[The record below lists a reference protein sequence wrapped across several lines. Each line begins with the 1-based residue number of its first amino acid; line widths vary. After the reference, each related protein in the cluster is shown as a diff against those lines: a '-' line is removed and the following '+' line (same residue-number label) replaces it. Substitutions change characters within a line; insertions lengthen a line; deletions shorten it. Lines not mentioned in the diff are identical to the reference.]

1 MTTRADLARHLPLDA
16 AVPTK
21 TFVLEVHTPDP
32 DRYLEDLAGP
42 GNVEPTEDAYLSR
55 IPGPADGDLFWVDRL
70 DPRFWIFHTVMP
82 STHAGQWLH
91 ERVESRR
98 DTDWMWLPS
107 DHLRYISRDAVS
119 HKVRTEF
126 DGTRLVGVDEAAE
139 GLKVQL
145 TGTHAD
151 RLFDRI
157 AQIPEYGSAVSFDSV
172 EVAVDDPDL
181 GILREAV
188 KCRGS
193 FAASGES
200 FVHHAQFVRAVV
212 DRYARPVE
220 GIESFA
226 LRFDPCHPLDSQG
239 QLDEPAGGATYE
251 GAPIGIKFSRQIPDL
266 TRFCA
271 ELFSSRAPFRLWGRP
286 VLVDNN
292 ATVEA
297 VDLHVGQRLRID
309 VGIDWI
315 RVHLRAGSCG
325 NSVARLICN
334 LQHRFDSA
342 LRPTHHQLADLVT
355 LRKLTSARSG

>member
-21 TFVLEVHTPDP
+21 AFVLEVHTPDP

-119 HKVRTEF
+119 RKVRTEF
-126 DGTRLVGVDEAAE
+126 DGTRFVGVDEAAE

-157 AQIPEYGSAVSFDSV
+157 AQIPEYSSAVSF
-172 EVAVDDPDL
+172 
-181 GILREAV
+181 RQ
-188 KCRGS
+188 CRG
-193 FAASGES
+193 
-200 FVHHAQFVRAVV
+200 
-212 DRYARPVE
+212 
-220 GIESFA
+220 
-226 LRFDPCHPLDSQG
+226 
-239 QLDEPAGGATYE
+239 GG
-251 GAPIGIKFSRQIPDL
+251 
-266 TRFCA
+266 
-271 ELFSSRAPFRLWGRP
+271 
-286 VLVDNN
+286 
-292 ATVEA
+292 
-297 VDLHVGQRLRID
+297 
-309 VGIDWI
+309 
-315 RVHLRAGSCG
+315 
-325 NSVARLICN
+325 
-334 LQHRFDSA
+334 
-342 LRPTHHQLADLVT
+342 
-355 LRKLTSARSG
+355 